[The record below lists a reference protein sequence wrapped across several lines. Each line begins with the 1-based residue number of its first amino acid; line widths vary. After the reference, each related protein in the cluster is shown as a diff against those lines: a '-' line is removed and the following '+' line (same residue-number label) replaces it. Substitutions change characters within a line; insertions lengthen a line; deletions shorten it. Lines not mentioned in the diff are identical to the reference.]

1 MTRADFDDFL
11 KRQAAEK
18 TQPPGFDPQQQL
30 TEWQSYLSR
39 LYSDITKY
47 LERYLGSGQ
56 ALVKYEPVE
65 LNEDFS
71 GPYTVSQMNLRI
83 GGSTV
88 RFKPIGTM
96 LIGSKG
102 RVDVQG
108 PRGTARLS
116 LINRETKSVRQA
128 IKVRV
133 RIVDETSTMPE
144 PEPKAGPIDWVWK
157 IIRSSPDVDF
167 IELNEDSFF
176 DMIVGVVDA

>member
-30 TEWQSYLSR
+30 TEWQSYLNQ
-39 LYSDITKY
+39 LYADINTY
-47 LERYLGSGQ
+47 LEPYLGSGQ
-56 ALVKYEPVE
+56 ALVEYEPVE

-71 GPYTVSQMNLRI
+71 GPYTVRQMNLRI

-88 RFKPIGTM
+88 LFKPVGTM

-116 LINRETKSVRQA
+116 LMNRETKSARQM

-133 RIVDETSTMPE
+133 RFVDKASTMPE
-144 PEPKAGPIDWVWK
+144 PEPEAGPIDWVWK
-157 IIRSSPDVDF
+157 IIRTSPEVDF
-167 IELNEDSFF
+167 IELNEESFF
-176 DMIVGVVDA
+176 DMIVAVVDA